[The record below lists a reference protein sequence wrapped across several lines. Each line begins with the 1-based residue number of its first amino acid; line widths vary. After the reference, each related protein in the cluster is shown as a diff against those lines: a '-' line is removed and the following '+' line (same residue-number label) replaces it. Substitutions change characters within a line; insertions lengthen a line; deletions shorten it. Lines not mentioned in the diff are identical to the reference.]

1 MSVNKNIR
9 ILLVEDA
16 AVMRKMEK
24 KVLLSLGFNNV
35 QEAADGAIAEEFL
48 SGNEVDLIISDWNMP
63 NKDGLELLKSIRA
76 SEKLKTIPFIMATG
90 RGEKKEINK
99 ASEAGVSAFIA
110 KPFNGEELNEKINEA
125 FGFASEE
132 EEISREYEV
141 TEDGKVKMKVGHIQI
156 TDHLVLGVLKH
167 LIDNGELNPEHFE
180 LETEC
185 MSSWNPVAKAL
196 EKNQVDAACV
206 LAPIAMDLY
215 ADNVPIKLVLFAH
228 KNGSIFVRNKKG
240 EEYAPPFQDF
250 FKQKSFYIPHF
261 MSIHH
266 MLGHM
271 FFSKMGLKAG
281 MPGKEK
287 NDVSF
292 EVVPPVKMP
301 ELLGENKDSSGY
313 LVAEPL
319 GTKAIASGIA
329 ELQFLSSE
337 LWENHPCCVVTMQ
350 DQFIEKF
357 PDAVYEFTKML
368 VEAGKFIDRKPG
380 TAAEIGVRF
389 LDPQKKL
396 GLKVPILKN
405 VLTEPL
411 GIKTNDLYPVAE
423 DLDRM
428 QKYMHDEMGIGKLIN
443 VNEFV
448 DIRFANRACKDA
460 GKIGKK
466 QSRLNNTTEH
476 TAELLQRGAIS
487 SEEKAKKALLNMEG
501 KYLIFGLE
509 EQEFGIDIMQ
519 VREIINMQT
528 IRSIPYAPDHVLG
541 VITLRDHVIPIID
554 LKRKMGYQNYS
565 ESSRKFIIVIEM
577 EKNGRTV
584 PAGVVVDAVS
594 DVKDII
600 ASEIEIPPK
609 HGGLNGSNFIMAMYK
624 NNGSIKMLLEIA
636 NLLNS
641 TETLNLAQIAESAA
655 A

>member
-1 MSVNKNIR
+1 MSVNKNIK

-35 QEAADGAIAEEFL
+35 KEAADGEIAENIL
-48 SGNEVDLIISDWNMP
+48 SEGKVDLIISDWNMP
-63 NKDGLELLKSIRA
+63 NKDGFELLKSVRA
-76 SEKLKTIPFIMATG
+76 NEKLKEIPFIMATG
-90 RGEKKEINK
+90 RGEKKEITK

-110 KPFNGEELNEKINEA
+110 KPFNGDELNEKINEA
-125 FGFASEE
+125 FGFVNEDEE
-132 EEISREYEV
+132 LSREYEV
-141 TEDGKVKMKVGHIQI
+141 NEQGKVKLKVGHIQI

-167 LIDNGELNPEHFE
+167 LIASGEVTPEHFE

-196 EKNQVDAACV
+196 EKNQIDAACV

-215 ADNVPIKLVLFAH
+215 ADGTPIKLVLFAH

-240 EEYAPPFQDF
+240 EEYAPPFLEF
-250 FKQKSFYIPHF
+250 FKGKSFYIPHF

-266 MLGHM
+266 ILSHM
-271 FFSKMGLKAG
+271 FFRGMGLKVG

-287 NDVSF
+287 NDVNF

-301 ELLGENKDSSGY
+301 ELLSENQDSSGY

-329 ELQFLSSE
+329 DLQFLSSE

-350 DQFIEKF
+350 DKFIEKF
-357 PDAVYEFTKML
+357 PDAVYEFTKLL
-368 VEAGKFIDRKPG
+368 VEAGEFVDKKPG
-380 TAAEIGVRF
+380 TAAEIGVKF
-389 LDPQKKL
+389 LDPNKKL

-428 QKYMHDEMGIGKLIN
+428 QKYMHDEMGIGRLIN

-448 DIRFANRACKDA
+448 DIRFANKACKDG

-466 QSRLNNTTEH
+466 KSRIKNTSEH

-487 SEEKAKKALLNMEG
+487 SEEKAKKTLLNMEG

-509 EQEFGIDIMQ
+509 QQEFGIDIMQ
-519 VREIINMQT
+519 VREIISMQT
-528 IRSIPYAPDHVLG
+528 IRSIPYSPEHILG
-541 VITLRDHVIPIID
+541 VITLRDSVIPIVD
-554 LKRKMGYQNYS
+554 LKKKMGYQNGSAS
-565 ESSRKFIIVIEM
+565 ERKFIIVVEL
-577 EKNGRTV
+577 EKNGETV
-584 PAGVVVDAVS
+584 LAGMVVDSVS

-600 ASEIEIPPK
+600 ASDIEMPPK
-609 HGGLNGSNFIMAMYK
+609 HSGLNGSNFIMAMYK
-624 NNGSIKMLLEIA
+624 NNGSIKMLLQIA
-636 NLLNS
+636 KVLNS
-641 TETLNLAQIAESAA
+641 SETVNLAQIAESAA

>member
-1 MSVNKNIR
+1 MSVNKNIK

-24 KVLLSLGFNNV
+24 KVLYSLGFNNV
-35 QEAADGAIAEEFL
+35 QEATDGVVAEDIL
-48 SGNEVDLIISDWNMP
+48 ASDMVDLIISDWNMP
-63 NKDGLELLKSIRA
+63 NKDGFELLKSIRA
-76 SEKLKTIPFIMATG
+76 NEKLKTIPFIMATG

-125 FGFASEE
+125 FGFVNEE
-132 EEISREYEV
+132 EVTREYEV
-141 TEDGKVKMKVGHIQI
+141 NKEGKVKLKVGHIQI
-156 TDHLVLGVLKH
+156 TDHLVLGVLRH
-167 LIDNGELNPEHFE
+167 LIETGEATPEHFE

-196 EKNQVDAACV
+196 EKNKIDAACV

-215 ADNVPIKLVLFAH
+215 ADSVPIKLVLFAH

-250 FKQKSFYIPHF
+250 FKGKSFYIPHF

-266 MLGHM
+266 MLSHM
-271 FFSKMGLKAG
+271 FFSQMGLKAG
-281 MPGKEK
+281 TLGKDK
-287 NDVSF
+287 NDVNF
-292 EVVPPVKMP
+292 EVVPPIKMP
-301 ELLGENKDSSGY
+301 ELLSENKESSGY

-350 DQFIEKF
+350 NEFIEKF
-357 PDAVYEFTKML
+357 PDAVYEFTKLL
-368 VEAGKFIDRKPG
+368 VEAGQFIDKKPG
-380 TAAEIGVRF
+380 LAAEIGVKF
-389 LDPQKKL
+389 LDPNKKL

-411 GIKTNDLYPVAE
+411 GIKTNDLYPVVE

-428 QKYMHDEMGIGKLIN
+428 QKYMHDEMGIGRLIN

-448 DIRFANRACKDA
+448 DLRFANKACKDG
-460 GKIGKK
+460 GKIGKRK
-466 QSRLNNTTEH
+466 SKLNNTVEH

-509 EQEFGIDIMQ
+509 EQEFGIDIMK

-528 IRSIPYAPDHVLG
+528 IRSIPYSPEHILG
-541 VITLRDHVIPIID
+541 VITLRNSVIPIID
-554 LKRKMGYQNYS
+554 LKKKMGYQNYS
-565 ESSRKFIIVIEM
+565 ESKRRFIIVVEL
-577 EKNGRTV
+577 ERKDQTV
-584 PAGVVVDAVS
+584 LAGVVVDSVS
-594 DVKDII
+594 DVKDIV
-600 ASEIEIPPK
+600 ASEIEMPPK
-609 HGGLNGSNFIMAMYK
+609 YSGLNGTNYIMAMYK
-624 NNGSIKMLLEIA
+624 NNGSIRMLLEIA
-636 NLLNS
+636 NLLN
-641 TETLNLAQIAESAA
+641 TGETLNLAEIAKSAA